1 MSHRRPSPP
10 PSTQQQQQHNHY
22 DYLLKIILLGPS
34 GSGKTSLLHHF
45 LHSTPLLLSSQT
57 IGVEFAS
64 KILVL
69 GSGRSTRRIKLQL
82 WDTAG
87 TERFR
92 SVSRSYYR
100 GAAGAVLVWDV
111 CSAKSFGVAG
121 EFLRD
126 ARVLG
131 SRGLCVVGV
140 GNKVDKTEDEEGDE
154 EGGGDGRGYGQGM
167 GGYSASLSSR
177 GSRRSWAGEEEEVGR
192 GREVDADTARQWAGL
207 NKVPVVLE
215 TSAMSGEGVQEVFER
230 LARMILTKIEL
241 GEVNPDDPN
250 SGIQYGDFGGWG
262 IDADDGRSLKS
273 GMTIEDGGS
282 LVAYSGQRLR
292 GQKRGV
298 QLGGWGDVFGGRG
311 GCC

>member
-1 MSHRRPSPP
+1 MSSLHRRRSPP
-10 PSTQQQQQHNHY
+10 PSQIHY

-45 LHSTPLLLSSQT
+45 LHAQPLLLSSQT
-57 IGVEFAS
+57 IGVEFSS

-69 GSGRSTRRIKLQL
+69 GTGARKKRIKLQL

-100 GAAGAVLVWDV
+100 GAAGAVLVWDIT
-111 CSAKSFGVAG
+111 SERSFREA
-121 EFLRD
+121 ETFLRD

-131 SRGLCVVGV
+131 SRGLSVVGV
-140 GNKVDKTEDEEGDE
+140 GNKLDVADESTQ
-154 EGGGDGRGYGQGM
+154 EGGMGYEDADRGGK
-167 GGYSASLSSR
+167 YSASVSSR
-177 GSRRSWAGEEEEVGR
+177 GSRNSWASAGDGEDFAGKV
-192 GREVDADTARQWAGL
+192 REVELDRARAWAAQAQI
-207 NKVPVVLE
+207 PVVME
-215 TSAMSGEGVQEVFER
+215 TSALTGEGVQEVFER

-250 SGIQYGDFGGWG
+250 SGIQYGDSGGWG

-282 LVAYSGQRLR
+282 LIGYSGQKLR
-292 GQKRGV
+292 RNNVGIGK
-298 QLGGWGDVFGGRG
+298 GWVPGRG

>member
-1 MSHRRPSPP
+1 MSTRRRSPP
-10 PSTQQQQQHNHY
+10 PSSSHY

-45 LHSTPLLLSSQT
+45 LHSSPLLLTSQT

-69 GSGRSTRRIKLQL
+69 GSGSTKRRIKLQL

-100 GAAGAVLVWDV
+100 GAAGAVLVWDIT
-111 CSAKSFGVAG
+111 SQRSFA
-121 EFLRD
+121 EAETFLRD

-131 SRGLCVVGV
+131 SRGLSVVGV
-140 GNKVDKTEDEEGDE
+140 GNKLDVAEGQHDDDDEGD
-154 EGGGDGRGYGQGM
+154 GFGTVT
-167 GGYSASLSSR
+167 SATPASYTPSLSSR
-177 GSRRSWAGEEEEVGR
+177 GSRSSWASTSPPPALQ
-192 GREVDADTARQWAGL
+192 REVPLPSALSWAAQAQI
-207 NKVPVVLE
+207 PVVLE
-215 TSAMSGEGVQEVFER
+215 TSAVTGEGVQEVFER
-230 LARMILTKIEL
+230 LARMVLTKIEL

-250 SGIQYGDFGGWG
+250 SGIQYGDSGGWG

-273 GMTIEDGGS
+273 GLTVEDGGS
-282 LVAYSGQRLR
+282 LVGPCGRWRRRWETRWRWLVGR
-292 GQKRGV
+292 RR
-298 QLGGWGDVFGGRG
+298 GGRSCG
-311 GCC
+311 

>member
-1 MSHRRPSPP
+1 MSHHRNPTS
-10 PSTQQQQQHNHY
+10 HY

-69 GSGRSTRRIKLQL
+69 GTGGRTRRIKLQL

-111 CSAKSFGVAG
+111 TDERSFGAAG

-131 SRGLCVVGV
+131 SRGLVVIGV
-140 GNKVDKTEDEEGDE
+140 GNKRDVAEGE
-154 EGGGDGRGYGQGM
+154 AQVVDGRGREGPGT
-167 GGYSASLSSR
+167 GTGYSGSVRSRSSR
-177 GSRRSWAGEEEEVGR
+177 GSFPEEEEEQAER
-192 GREVDADTARQWAGL
+192 GREVDLDMARQWAGQ
-207 NKVPVVLE
+207 NKIPVVLE
-215 TSAMSGEGVQEVFER
+215 TSAMSGEGVDEVFER
-230 LARMILTKIEL
+230 LARIILTKIEL

-250 SGIQYGDFGGWG
+250 SGIQYGDSGGWG

-273 GMTIEDGGS
+273 GMTIEDGA
-282 LVAYSGQRLR
+282 VMAYSGQRLAR
-292 GQKRGV
+292 GGGV
-298 QLGGWGDVFGGRG
+298 RLGGYTIGGRG

>member
-1 MSHRRPSPP
+1 MSTRHRSPP
-10 PSTQQQQQHNHY
+10 PSSSHY

-45 LHSTPLLLSSQT
+45 LHSSPLLLTSQT

-69 GSGRSTRRIKLQL
+69 GSGSTKRRIKLQL

-100 GAAGAVLVWDV
+100 GAAGAVLVWDIT
-111 CSAKSFGVAG
+111 SQRSFA
-121 EFLRD
+121 EAETFLRD

-131 SRGLCVVGV
+131 SRGLSVVGV
-140 GNKVDKTEDEEGDE
+140 GNKLDVAEGQHDDDEGD
-154 EGGGDGRGYGQGM
+154 GFGTTT
-167 GGYSASLSSR
+167 SATPASYTPSLSSR
-177 GSRRSWAGEEEEVGR
+177 GSRSSWASTSPPLAAQ
-192 GREVDADTARQWAGL
+192 REVPLSSALSWAAQAQI
-207 NKVPVVLE
+207 PVVLE
-215 TSAMSGEGVQEVFER
+215 TSAVTGEGVQEVFER
-230 LARMILTKIEL
+230 LARMVLTKIEL

-250 SGIQYGDFGGWG
+250 SGIQYGDSGGWG
-262 IDADDGRSLKS
+262 IDPDDGRSLKS
-273 GMTIEDGGS
+273 GLTIEDGGS
-282 LVAYSGQRLR
+282 LVGYSGQRIR
-292 GQKRGV
+292 GRRGGGKGV
-298 QLGGWGDVFGGRG
+298 GLGGWVPGRG